1 MYYVERRS
9 FSILEV
15 LPIIFG
21 VLIGLIIILL
31 IVNNILK
38 NQDSKKEL
46 IVCRVTVIEKLS
58 QQGNIGWYIMEMEN
72 GKRIK
77 IRSFKSNT
85 ILLFA
90 GDKGI
95 LKYRGQTLEDF
106 QRINN

>member
-38 NQDSKKEL
+38 NQDSKK
-46 IVCRVTVIEKLS
+46 
-58 QQGNIGWYIMEMEN
+58 N
-72 GKRIK
+72 
-77 IRSFKSNT
+77 FKV
-85 ILLFA
+85 
-90 GDKGI
+90 
-95 LKYRGQTLEDF
+95 
-106 QRINN
+106 